1 MTQDRYSRQ
10 ILFNK
15 IGEKGQEDLRQAQVL
30 IVGMGVRYARRRASA
45 CRSKA
50 INDS

>member
-30 IVGMGVRYARRRASA
+30 IVGMGR
-45 CRSKA
+45 
-50 INDS
+50 